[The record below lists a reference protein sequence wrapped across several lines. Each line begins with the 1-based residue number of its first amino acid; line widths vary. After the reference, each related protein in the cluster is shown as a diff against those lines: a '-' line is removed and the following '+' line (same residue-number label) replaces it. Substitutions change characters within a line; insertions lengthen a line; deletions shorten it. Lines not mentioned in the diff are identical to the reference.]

1 MKKLMI
7 AAAAAAMASGAFAI
21 TQVYEMRLNLK
32 STECKSATLSAN
44 QNPFVPA
51 GGMVSYRDVTTVTIA
66 GLIWSCDCE
75 YIQDLGMENYGWA
88 LDAASLLG
96 NNGTGG
102 ALNAGGTRPV
112 QVAGNFNLFRMYTWA
127 NTANY
132 NGLGAAA
139 PGNKQTAQ
147 SGSEGYV
154 FWNTRTGEPFGYAP
168 ITKTAGAGVEG
179 WWIPDTGTAPEF
191 EPMPTFYWWFLQRIG
206 QRAEKVEG
214 TWEYV
219 DWYSTRGKYDLI
231 GSGFGQ
237 ARVGTVGLT
246 AAPALAAFN
255 PQGATAF
262 NGLNECGEAIITQMS
277 GNVAGSATNVGGNGG
292 CVFCGLVQCTAYPFC
307 NCDLGAVAVSDQSAV
322 YGTWTLR
329 YNASLSNRLL
339 GFSSIRSIYNFPTA
353 VADMVQFL
361 EFWAVR

>member
-32 STECKSATLSAN
+32 STECKSATLTAN

-96 NNGTGG
+96 NNGTG
-102 ALNAGGTRPV
+102 AAVNAGGTRPV
-112 QVAGNFNLFRMYTWA
+112 QAVGNANLFRMYTWA
-127 NTANY
+127 NTQNY
-132 NGLGAAA
+132 NGVAA

-154 FWNTRTGEPFGYAP
+154 FWNTKTGEPFGYAP
-168 ITKTAGAGVEG
+168 ITKPTAAVNT
-179 WWIPDTGTAPEF
+179 WWIPDTGVGPEF
-191 EPMPTFYWWFLQRIG
+191 EPMPTFFWWFLQRIG
-206 QRAEKVEG
+206 MRAEKVEG
-214 TWEYV
+214 TWELV
-219 DWYSTRGKYDLI
+219 DWYSTQNKYDLI

-237 ARVGTVGLT
+237 ARVGSVGLT
-246 AAPALAAFN
+246 AAQAAYNAQALA
-255 PQGATAF
+255 AF

-292 CVFCGLVQCTAYPFC
+292 CVFCGLIQCTAYPFC
-307 NCDLGAVAVSDQSAV
+307 NCDLAAGPSVPVSAQSAV

-339 GFSSIRSIYNFPTA
+339 GFSSVRSIYNFPTA
-353 VADMVQFL
+353 VADMVEFL
-361 EFWAVR
+361 EFWAIR